1 MIDLPYSLVVEA
13 TEDPTFF
20 GFFSAELEG
29 FSGTGQS
36 IEDCLDRARDGMREH
51 VELLRESSLPA
62 PPRVLRP
69 GHHHPQPIPADRSLT
84 GPPGHQVW

>member
-36 IEDCLDRARDGMREH
+36 IEDCLDRACDGMREH
-51 VELLRESSLPA
+51 VELLRESSLPV
-62 PPRVLRP
+62 PPASPDPVITIRNQF
-69 GHHHPQPIPADRSLT
+69 QPTAA
-84 GPPGHQVW
+84 